1 MFIIITGICWIY
13 RDRGFWSSSSANS
26 KWIAGPK
33 GKPFRG
39 NAQELQT
46 NGAASCKAWYSLYKR
61 YGPAYEMT
69 IPFFRLHVIN
79 HPSYLEH
86 IQKHN
91 SKNYIRGAFTRN
103 AFAGLHRSGIFV
115 VDGKEWH
122 LQRKMATRAFSKKN
136 FETHITQ
143 SLHHWLDILMR
154 LLSNLAKEQKEFDFQ
169 ELMGRFMFCLFL
181 RIAFHED
188 KLALDVMSDDP
199 ECLKSIPDYVEAFD
213 QATYRALISFYL
225 QTASQYLICFRYSV

>member
-1 MFIIITGICWIY
+1 
-13 RDRGFWSSSSANS
+13 
-26 KWIAGPK
+26 
-33 GKPFRG
+33 
-39 NAQELQT
+39 
-46 NGAASCKAWYSLYKR
+46 
-61 YGPAYEMT
+61 
-69 IPFFRLHVIN
+69 
-79 HPSYLEH
+79 
-86 IQKHN
+86 
-91 SKNYIRGAFTRN
+91 
-103 AFAGLHRSGIFV
+103 
-115 VDGKEWH
+115 
-122 LQRKMATRAFSKKN
+122 
-136 FETHITQ
+136 
-143 SLHHWLDILMR
+143 MR